1 MTCLP
6 ALFTHYRNLLSTC
19 FSYYI
24 YTSTGIHKV
33 KFNKDCTTIV
43 AMVSSAGEVVEFRKP
58 VPVNEKVEE
67 WLEFLAIEMRDTL
80 AAMLSDCL
88 TKKNLDWGFS
98 SQVQCLAQAIKFTD
112 DCEQAIRDGRGA
124 LDNLLKDLNETL
136 RDLTSHDLSG

>member
-1 MTCLP
+1 
-6 ALFTHYRNLLSTC
+6 
-19 FSYYI
+19 
-24 YTSTGIHKV
+24 
-33 KFNKDCTTIV
+33 
-43 AMVSSAGEVVEFRKP
+43 MVSSAGEVVEFCKP

-136 RDLTSHDLSG
+136 RDLTSHDLSGK